1 MTKHQS
7 KGRPQGNP
15 SRPSQPRPSVA
26 DVVSRMVAA
35 ESILPGLADQFR
47 TLNPATQALLFR
59 IVDLIGGMSHD
70 EKEETRVQLTGI
82 RRFDHTSEEMVELL
96 GAVESLVAN
105 LDRIATPTV
114 DGQPKGTLAE
124 QFLADYAASQEG

>member
-1 MTKHQS
+1 MAANQA

-15 SRPSQPRPSVA
+15 SRPRHSVA
-26 DVVSRMVAA
+26 DIVSRTMAA
-35 ESILPGLADQFR
+35 GLMLPDLTEQF
-47 TLNPATQALLFR
+47 TALGPGTQARLFR

-70 EKEETRVQLTGI
+70 EKEGTRVQLTGI
-82 RRFDHTSEEMVELL
+82 RRFDHTTEEMAELL
-96 GAVESLVAN
+96 GAVESLVMN